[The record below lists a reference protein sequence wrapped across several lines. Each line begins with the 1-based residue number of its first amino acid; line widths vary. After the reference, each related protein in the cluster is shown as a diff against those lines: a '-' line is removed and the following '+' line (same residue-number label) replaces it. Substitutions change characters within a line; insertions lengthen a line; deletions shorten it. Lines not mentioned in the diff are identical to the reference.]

1 MRVRSKLADVE
12 FRFGS
17 IERKDNELI
26 INSHPDQAMKSRV
39 YVSPAD
45 VLAALG
51 KILTSPGAW
60 GFLLGLPYFYWKS
73 KNKKVE
79 GDSTNA
85 PNVRR

>member
-45 VLAALG
+45 VLIALG
-51 KILTSPGAW
+51 KMITSPAAW
-60 GFLLGLPYFYWKS
+60 GFFLALPYFYWRSRK
-73 KNKKVE
+73 
-79 GDSTNA
+79 
-85 PNVRR
+85 RM

>member
-45 VLAALG
+45 VLTVLG
-51 KILTSPGAW
+51 KVVTTPAAW
-60 GFLLGLPYFYWKS
+60 VFFLGLPFFYWRAK
-73 KNKKVE
+73 KNR
-79 GDSTNA
+79 NA
-85 PNVRR
+85 ERER

>member
-39 YVSPAD
+39 YVSPGD
-45 VLAALG
+45 VLIALG
-51 KILTSPGAW
+51 KMITSPAAW
-60 GFLLGLPYFYWKS
+60 VFLLGLPYFHWRSKKS
-73 KNKKVE
+73 K
-79 GDSTNA
+79 GQD
-85 PNVRR
+85 

>member
-39 YVSPAD
+39 YVSPGD
-45 VLAALG
+45 VFTVLG
-51 KILTSPGAW
+51 KLLTSPAAW
-60 GFLLGLPYFYWKS
+60 GFVLGLPYFWWKERKS
-73 KNKKVE
+73 KVK
-79 GDSTNA
+79 S
-85 PNVRR
+85 

>member
-26 INSHPDQAMKSRV
+26 INSHPDQTMKSRV

-45 VLAALG
+45 VLTVLG
-51 KILTSPGAW
+51 RIVSTPGAW
-60 GFLLGLPYFYWKS
+60 VFLLGLPFFYWRSEKR
-73 KNKKVE
+73 KVQS
-79 GDSTNA
+79 GK
-85 PNVRR
+85 